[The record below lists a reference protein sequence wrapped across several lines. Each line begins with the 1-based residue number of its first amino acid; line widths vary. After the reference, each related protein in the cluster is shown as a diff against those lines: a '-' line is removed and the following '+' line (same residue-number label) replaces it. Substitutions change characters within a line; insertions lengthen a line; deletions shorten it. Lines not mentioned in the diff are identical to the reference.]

1 MAKLSLG
8 SADLAQLSS
17 AQEISASPDP
27 GWKQEMP
34 AGVRPCQMGKQSL
47 DLFRKEAQWA
57 GDLLPDGDTVLRDDN
72 DADGLGRSGQVTSFL
87 YTQLLLF
94 HTAGTS

>member
-1 MAKLSLG
+1 MSNGEAESG
-8 SADLAQLSS
+8 SVPEGGSVGRGLT
-17 AQEISASPDP
+17 
-27 GWKQEMP
+27 
-34 AGVRPCQMGKQSL
+34 
-47 DLFRKEAQWA
+47 
-57 GDLLPDGDTVLRDDN
+57 PDGDTVLRDDN